1 MSINKKFNLLLTTL
15 LLILVVNVNAQ
26 ELSKQEKKS
35 LKKELKNYLKDPI
48 KFKYLKESLATKEVI
63 VNEQA
68 KELSTLGKERN
79 EIKYALN
86 AARDSIGI
94 YENQLLSYKN
104 ASANVAECVNDDGM
118 KYRVQIGL
126 YRQFDIRSFL
136 QELKVTSFEEV
147 DGMFRYTI
155 GNFTTEEEA
164 ELFKE
169 AIRKM
174 GIAGA
179 FVAYYLD
186 GERIP
191 K

>member
-1 MSINKKFNLLLTTL
+1 MKFKLVLITTL
-15 LLILVVNVNAQ
+15 FFIGGSSHAQ
-26 ELSKQEKKS
+26 NLSKAEKRD
-35 LKKELKNYLKDPI
+35 LKKELKTYLKEPV

-68 KELSTLGKERN
+68 KELTAIAKERN
-79 EIKYALN
+79 AIKFELN

-94 YENQLLSYKN
+94 YGNQLSSFKDN
-104 ASANVAECVNDDGM
+104 TSQNSECIDDNGM
-118 KYRVQIGL
+118 KYKVQIGL

-136 QELKVTSFEEV
+136 QELKVTSFEEI

-155 GNFTTEEEA
+155 GNFTTEDEA

-174 GIAGA
+174 GISGA

>member
-1 MSINKKFNLLLTTL
+1 MKFKL
-15 LLILVVNVNAQ
+15 LLITTFLFFVVGAYTQN
-26 ELSKQEKKS
+26 LSKQEKKS
-35 LKKELKNYLKDPI
+35 LKKELRSYLKEPV
-48 KFKYLKESLATKEVI
+48 KYKYLKESLATKEVI

-68 KELSTLGKERN
+68 KELSALAKEKN
-79 EIKYALN
+79 NAKYKLN
-86 AARDSIGI
+86 AARDSIGM
-94 YENQLLSYKN
+94 YENLLSVYQNTSASENQCIKEDGLKYK
-104 ASANVAECVNDDGM
+104 
-118 KYRVQIGL
+118 VQIGL

-136 QELKVTSFEEV
+136 QEVKVTSFEEV

-155 GNFTTEEEA
+155 GNFNSEDEA

-174 GIAGA
+174 GISGA

-186 GERIP
+186 GERIA